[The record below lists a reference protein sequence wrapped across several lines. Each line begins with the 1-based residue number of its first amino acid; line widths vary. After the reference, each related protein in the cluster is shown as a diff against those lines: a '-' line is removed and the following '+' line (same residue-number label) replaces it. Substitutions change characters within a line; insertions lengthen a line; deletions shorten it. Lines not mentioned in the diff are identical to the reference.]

1 MIFGDMRRVELGEY
15 LYLLLDIFNLVFRA
29 LEIDDLY
36 GHRFLSALVVA
47 REDEKTDERVGHE
60 GDQKCGV

>member
-1 MIFGDMRRVELGEY
+1 MIFGDMRRVELGKY

-36 GHRFLSALVVA
+36 GHRFLGTLVVTGEYSAGA
-47 REDEKTDERVGHE
+47 RSGKQAEKNAHPL
-60 GDQKCGV
+60 